1 MKYFITPTNIK
12 TIIVSLVLFAAVPVA
27 FAWTAAP
34 ANPPKDNVPA
44 PVNVS
49 ASDQNKQGKLGL
61 GGLAVFGKFQLID
74 GTQGVGKVLVSDVD
88 GKATWGT
95 ISAGGTISTA
105 SGTGGSSSQVFPGW
119 PNAIV
124 CKATNGRKKYMHVS
138 GYFPST
144 GAGYGVSGHAG
155 YLYGEP
161 GDLMSIYFDAETKT
175 VLKVNGNGDYEQG
188 LSQKYAP
195 CFTLGKTINDPAFT
209 WAD

>member
-119 PNAIV
+119 PNKIICDNGSWKIV
-124 CKATNGRKKYMHVS
+124 LYVHSKDLIGGGIPKA
-138 GYFPST
+138 
-144 GAGYGVSGHAG
+144 GVS
-155 YLYGEP
+155 YINWSRDP
-161 GDLMSIYFDAETKT
+161 QVSIHYPSVDSKPDAVSPTAYDWAKGC
-175 VLKVNGNGDYEQG
+175 VNKKLNEVPW
-188 LSQKYAP
+188 S
-195 CFTLGKTINDPAFT
+195 N
-209 WAD
+209 